1 MDQGAPRAP
10 HPRAMNASLLLPLTL
25 LLLAATCCVEIVRD
39 VAFGRYG
46 QAMAGL
52 LWGLIF
58 IVGTM
63 LSAHPL
69 VALLDKVI

>member
-1 MDQGAPRAP
+1 
-10 HPRAMNASLLLPLTL
+10 MNASLLLPLTL

-46 QAMAGL
+46 QAMTGV

-58 IVGTM
+58 IVAM
-63 LSAHPL
+63 MMSARPL
-69 VALLDKVI
+69 IALLNGAV